1 MIEVMRTKKRGSLL
15 ILVVWVL
22 VFFSILSLSL
32 YRIVSSQII
41 AAKKL
46 EERLISLYLAKA
58 AVVYTRQQLS
68 QDGTEYDTLYELR
81 LEQEVVLGRG
91 KFIYTQ
97 IDEESKININTVSEE
112 VLSRLPG
119 MNEEI
124 VKALVKARKNP
135 FQLKEEILLIAGIT
149 EEIFDQFKDFITVY
163 SQGEVNINTAPQ
175 EVLRFIGMDEELI
188 KTIEDYRKGEDQKEG
203 TKDDGVFESRE
214 RILNQLQEFSILF
227 GESQAVLIQLI
238 SGKLIS
244 SSSKNFSLKIRTE
257 VLARPAVNYVIIMNE
272 EQIKQWVEL

>member
-1 MIEVMRTKKRGSLL
+1 MIEVMRVKKRGSLL

-32 YRIVSSQII
+32 YRIVSSQIVV
-41 AAKKL
+41 AKNL
-46 EERLISLYLAKA
+46 EERLVSLYLAKA
-58 AVVYTRQQLS
+58 AVVFAQQQLS
-68 QDGTEYDTLYELR
+68 WDDTEYDTLYELR
-81 LEQEVVLGRG
+81 PEQEAVLGRG

-97 IDEESKININTVSEE
+97 IDEESKININTANEE

-135 FQLKEEILLIAGIT
+135 FQLKEEILLTAGIT
-149 EEIFDQFKDFITVY
+149 KEIFDQFKDFITVDT
-163 SQGEVNINTAPQ
+163 QGEVNINTAPQ
-175 EVLRFIGMDEELI
+175 EVLRFLGMDEELI
-188 KTIEDYRKGEDQKEG
+188 KTIEDYRKGEDQKEE

-214 RILNQLQEFSILF
+214 RILNQLQEFTMLI
-227 GESQAVLIQLI
+227 GEQQAVLIQLI

-244 SSSKNFSLKIRTE
+244 TSSKNFSLRIRTE
-257 VLARPAVNYVIIMNE
+257 VLSRPAVNYVIIMNE